1 MKNELRK
8 AMRKKIRE
16 FIDTFGVVYL
26 PVGILQSCLPPDT
39 KTLFAF
45 LSTSH
50 EISTASLIALA
61 LEKGITV
68 AVPRVEGPSLSFCRI
83 TDSASPFEPGAF
95 KIPEPGP
102 DALQLYPRIDG
113 NPDINFPL
121 MIVVPGLA
129 FTRKGERLGQ
139 GGGFYDRF
147 LSAFLAEFA
156 DKRSLITLAGLCRD
170 IQIVDSIPFEDHDV
184 RLDCLITENG
194 CILCT

>member
-16 FIDTFGVVYL
+16 FIDNSGVVYL
-26 PVGILQSCLPPDT
+26 PVGILPSCLPPDT

-45 LSTSH
+45 LSTPH
-50 EISTASLIALA
+50 EISTASLIDRA
-61 LEKGITV
+61 LEKGCTV
-68 AVPRVEGPSLSFCRI
+68 AVPRVEGSSLSFCRI
-83 TDSASPFEPGAF
+83 TDSASHFKPGAF
-95 KIPEPGP
+95 NIPEPGP
-102 DALQLYPRIDG
+102 DTLQLYPHIDG
-113 NPDINFPL
+113 NPDITFPL
-121 MIVVPGLA
+121 LILVPGLA

-147 LSAFLAEFA
+147 LSSFLSDFA
-156 DKRSLITLAGLCRD
+156 DKRPLITLAGLCWD
-170 IQIVDSIPFEDHDV
+170 IQIVDSIPIEDHDV